1 MSAVSIDRKEKRFLT
16 QDSQISRRTY
26 NLVLCG
32 TLLYGFIVNLILC
45 ITVKDVTKF
54 INPWIFLLLY
64 LILSQLGCFIA
75 TKSDNPFISFI
86 GYNMIVVPIGLFLS
100 FGIYQLFGGLS
111 SDIVI
116 NAFLITAC
124 ITALMTI
131 FAIIKPD
138 LCCKLGGIIG
148 IMLCSLLCTRIILLI
163 LGIRCV
169 LVSWFGA
176 LTFTLCF
183 AYDVYCSQQ
192 YPPTFDN
199 AIDSAAD
206 IYIDIAG
213 IFMNLLDILRDN

>member
-1 MSAVSIDRKEKRFLT
+1 
-16 QDSQISRRTY
+16 
-26 NLVLCG
+26 
-32 TLLYGFIVNLILC
+32 
-45 ITVKDVTKF
+45 
-54 INPWIFLLLY
+54 
-64 LILSQLGCFIA
+64 
-75 TKSDNPFISFI
+75 
-86 GYNMIVVPIGLFLS
+86 MIVVPIGLFLS

-116 NAFLITAC
+116 NAFL

-163 LGIRCV
+163 LGIRCI

>member
-1 MSAVSIDRKEKRFLT
+1 MSAASIDRKEKRFLT

-32 TLLYGFIVNLILC
+32 TLLYGFIINLILC

-54 INPWIFLLLY
+54 IKPWIVLLLF
-64 LILSQLGCFIA
+64 IIFFQLGCLIV
-75 TKSDNPFISFI
+75 TISTNPVICFI
-86 GYNMIVVPIGLFLS
+86 GYNIAIIQIEVALS
-100 FGIYQLFGGLS
+100 LAVQLYGGLS
-111 SDIVI
+111 SDVVTK
-116 NAFLITAC
+116 AFLVTVCLTGTMTVFATVRPDYFCNLGKILC
-124 ITALMTI
+124 IMVFT
-131 FAIIKPD
+131 
-138 LCCKLGGIIG
+138 
-148 IMLCSLLCTRIILLI
+148 LLCARIILRLF
-163 LGIRCV
+163 GIKCI

-176 LTFTLCF
+176 ITFTLCF
-183 AYDVYCSQQ
+183 AYDVYRSQQ

>member
-1 MSAVSIDRKEKRFLT
+1 
-16 QDSQISRRTY
+16 
-26 NLVLCG
+26 
-32 TLLYGFIVNLILC
+32 
-45 ITVKDVTKF
+45 
-54 INPWIFLLLY
+54 
-64 LILSQLGCFIA
+64 
-75 TKSDNPFISFI
+75 
-86 GYNMIVVPIGLFLS
+86 MIVVPIGLFLS

-116 NAFLITAC
+116 NAILITAC

-138 LCCKLGGIIG
+138 LCFKLGGIIG